1 MNKIFSI
8 KCEQKTEW
16 NYKSPYVAP
25 KLVSVEKTRNI
36 INSTPFDW
44 LRWIYLLIGTGSII
58 EIYGAA
64 YSLMWYIFNDN
75 DI

>member
-25 KLVSVEKTRNI
+25 KLVSVEN
-36 INSTPFDW
+36 TPFDW